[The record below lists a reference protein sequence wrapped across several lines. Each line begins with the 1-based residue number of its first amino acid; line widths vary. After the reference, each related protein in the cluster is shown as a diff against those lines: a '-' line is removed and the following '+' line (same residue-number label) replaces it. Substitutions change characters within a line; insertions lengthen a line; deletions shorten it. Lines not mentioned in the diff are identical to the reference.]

1 MAAEP
6 TSKTL
11 RDDLLALLAVQVID
25 TKIDRAKAAIAALD
39 TGSKTAA
46 AFNAQ
51 KATSE
56 ALRTAANKAQTDQ
69 KDAEMRLAT
78 VETKSA
84 QVNKSMFSG
93 TVTGSRELENLQRE
107 LEMLGRQKDD
117 AEMKVLEAMEASG
130 EAVTSADSAEQTLA
144 SLADQYRRT
153 RAAYKERHAELTA
166 EIAAEETLRAAAAKA
181 VSAPLLARYEA
192 IRPKKNGV
200 GATPLEADGVSCGG
214 CHTQLNTT
222 LVADVRAA
230 QSMQTCEY
238 CGRILIP
245 EPIPH

>member
-1 MAAEP
+1 MAAD
-6 TSKTL
+6 TSSPKTL
-11 RDDLLALLAVQVID
+11 RDDLNALLAVQVID
-25 TKIDRAKAAIAALD
+25 TKIDRAKAAIIALD

-56 ALRTAANKAQTDQ
+56 ALRTAANKAQAEQ
-69 KDAEMRLAT
+69 KDTEMRLAAI
-78 VETKSA
+78 ETKSA

-117 AEMKVLEAMEASG
+117 TEMKVLEAMEASG
-130 EAVTSADSAEQTLA
+130 EAVATAEGAEQALA
-144 SLADQYRRT
+144 ALADQYRRT

-166 EIAAEETLRAAAAKA
+166 EIAAEEAERAAAARA
-181 VSAPLLARYEA
+181 VSAPLLTRYEA

-200 GATPLEADGVSCGG
+200 GAAPLEADGVSCGG

-222 LVADVRAA
+222 LLEDLRAA
-230 QSMQTCEY
+230 RSVQTCEY

-245 EPIPH
+245 PAV

>member
-1 MAAEP
+1 MTADSSSP
-6 TSKTL
+6 KTL
-11 RDDLLALLAVQVID
+11 RDDLNALLAVQVID
-25 TKIDRAKAAIAALD
+25 TKIDRAKAALVALD

-46 AFNAQ
+46 VFNAQ
-51 KATSE
+51 KVTSE
-56 ALRTAANKAQTDQ
+56 SLRAAAVKALTEQ
-69 KDAEMRLAT
+69 KDAEMRLAAI
-78 VETKSA
+78 ETKSA

-130 EAVTSADSAEQTLA
+130 EAGATADAAEKELATLA
-144 SLADQYRRT
+144 GQYRQT

-166 EIAAEETLRAAAAKA
+166 EIAAAEAERNVAVNA
-181 VSAPLLARYEA
+181 VSPALLARYEA
-192 IRPKKNGV
+192 IRPKRKGV
-200 GATPLEADGVSCGG
+200 GAAPLEADGVSCGG

-222 LVADVRAA
+222 LVADLRAA
-230 QSMQTCEY
+230 QTVQTCEY

-245 EPIPH
+245 APL

>member
-6 TSKTL
+6 SSPKTL
-11 RDDLLALLAVQVID
+11 RDDLYALLALQVID
-25 TKIDRAKAAIAALD
+25 TRLDRAKAAIAALD

-46 AFNAQ
+46 AFNAH

-56 ALRTAANKAQTDQ
+56 SLRSGANKAQSEQ

-78 VETKSA
+78 IETKTA

-107 LEMLGRQKDD
+107 LEMLDRQKDD
-117 AEMKVLEAMEASG
+117 TEMKVLEAMEASG
-130 EAVTSADSAEQTLA
+130 EAATTADASENALA
-144 SLADQYRRT
+144 TLADQYRRT

-166 EIAAEETLRAAAAKA
+166 ETAAAEGERVAAATE
-181 VSAPLLARYEA
+181 VSPALLKRYEA
-192 IRPKKNGV
+192 LRPKKQGV
-200 GATPLEADGVSCGG
+200 GATPLESDGVSCGG

-222 LVADVRAA
+222 LLDDLRA
-230 QSMQTCEY
+230 SKYVQTCEY

-245 EPIPH
+245 TAL